1 MKLTMFAATLVVA
14 AVSGCSHLPHTGV
27 NNRPMGSG
35 PDGRQLVDQCVY
47 AVRFN
52 EDEATVRE
60 VDYMDA
66 TYCMGVMD
74 GILGAN
80 QLVREQGSGRTD
92 FCLPAPLKPWL
103 AAKVIVDYAKEHS
116 DRLSLK
122 EVPYATLALADAFP
136 CN

>member
-1 MKLTMFAATLVVA
+1 
-14 AVSGCSHLPHTGV
+14 
-27 NNRPMGSG
+27 MGSG
-35 PDGRQLVDQCVY
+35 PDGRQLVGQCVY

-66 TYCMGVMD
+66 TYCLGVMD

-80 QLVREQGSGRTD
+80 QLASEKGSDRAE
-92 FCLPAPLKPWL
+92 FCLPGPMKPWL
-103 AAKVIVDYAKEHS
+103 AAKVIVDYAKEHA

-136 CN
+136 CDKKH